1 MDKRQGLIVAI
12 LGGVL
17 AVLLIAV
24 IVIAATRKPDLI
36 VSDFEAPPFD
46 EGAILGIPE
55 EAATRGDYNSIDV
68 EGSYRFSICGAPS
81 FSEGSLVPYFA
92 SNGDNE
98 VWLLLKV
105 YDEDGT
111 ELGKSGL
118 IRPGECIRS
127 VALSR
132 APVGKTV
139 RVKILSYEQGTYYSR
154 GTASAVLPLMR
165 E

>member
-1 MDKRQGLIVAI
+1 MDKRQGMIVAI

-17 AVLLIAV
+17 AVLLTV
-24 IVIAATRKPDLI
+24 LIVVAATRKPDVI

-46 EGAILGIPE
+46 EGAVLGIPK
-55 EAATRGDYNSIDV
+55 EASARLDYRSIDV
-68 EGSYRFSICGAPS
+68 EGIYSFSICGAPS
-81 FSEGSLVPYFA
+81 FAEGSLVPYFA
-92 SNGDNE
+92 SNRDNE

-118 IRPGECIRS
+118 IRPGECIKS

-132 APVGKTV
+132 APSGKTV
-139 RVKILSYEQGTYYSR
+139 KVKILSYEIGTYYSR
-154 GTASAVLPLMR
+154 GTASAVMPVIQ